1 MTRPEQR
8 LTDFLRS
15 RGFAWLLTMVATA
28 VACISFMRPMPA
40 TPADMGLWLPSPGLW
55 LSDSPS
61 TSFVCAMAGSIAT
74 ALAMVAVNRVFN
86 LLRTVSVLF
95 AGLFMLLQSA
105 TPTELTRFS
114 GAPLLAVAILMSM
127 TALYASYQSRH
138 NTRRVFLIFMTI
150 TTGAMFQYGF
160 MPYLIVALIGC
171 YQMRL
176 LNLKCI
182 LAALIGVVTPLWC
195 CLAAGII
202 DPMAMRLPPMP
213 DPHLFFSLPVAPK
226 LTVATAVSLP
236 AGLVCGTLNLMKV
249 ISMNARTRAMHGFL
263 AVTGIASGVLCIMDF
278 NNVVFYA
285 GLLNACT
292 AFQVAFTVRLYSHRR
307 AYIAVIALTAAC
319 LSCILWTLTTA

>member
-15 RGFAWLLTMVATA
+15 RGFAWLLTVVATTA
-28 VACISFMRPMPA
+28 ACISFIRPMPA
-40 TPADMGLWLPSPGLW
+40 TPSDMGLWLPSPGLW
-55 LSDSPS
+55 LTDPAA
-61 TSFVCAMAGSIAT
+61 SFVCALAGSLAT
-74 ALAMVAVNRVFN
+74 GLVMVAVNRVFN

-114 GAPLLAVAILMSM
+114 GAPLLALTMLLSM
-127 TALYASYQSRH
+127 TALYASYQSPS
-138 NTRRVFLIFMTI
+138 NTRRVFLVFMLVTVG
-150 TTGAMFQYGF
+150 TMFQYGF
-160 MPYLIVALIGC
+160 LPFLIVAFIGC
-171 YQMRL
+171 NQMRL
-176 LNLKCI
+176 LNFKCL
-182 LAALIGVVTPLWC
+182 LAALTGIAAPLWC
-195 CLAAGII
+195 CMATGII
-202 DPMAMRLPPMP
+202 DPMAMRLPPVP

-226 LTVATAVSLP
+226 LTVATAVSLT

-263 AVTGIASGVLCIMDF
+263 AATGIASGLLCIMDF

-292 AFQVAFTVRLYSHRR
+292 AFQVAFTVRLYGHRR
-307 AYIAVIALTAAC
+307 AYIAVLALTAAC
-319 LSCILWTLTTA
+319 LSCILWTLTT